1 MEHLRKNC
9 KTFIY
14 HRYFWLILIVMFTK
28 WTKSYTSGVAW
39 TALTLRMQLW
49 RCVGSSDVA
58 WAALV
63 GVTVGVTVGI
73 TRWASRGGSLCR
85 GSPQHFH
92 GALCA
97 WPCPWHT
104 QGHRHTGSCPTA
116 VSLGDGTVD
125 RCWVGGTAMNQ
136 IWANV
141 WGRSSGA
148 LPFKSIVNRSHRNV
162 HQMNQICPIRILNR
176 SFSEHPER
184 FWKFWADSSKT

>member
-1 MEHLRKNC
+1 MNSDLNVTASQCCVIPSRA
-9 KTFIY
+9 
-14 HRYFWLILIVMFTK
+14 HRPHQLYCELMCLCARLL
-28 WTKSYTSGVAW
+28 YTSGVAW
-39 TALTLRMQLW
+39 TALALRGQLW
-49 RCVGSSDVA
+49 RCVDSSGVA

-97 WPCPWHT
+97 WPCPWYT

-141 WGRSSGA
+141 WRRSS
-148 LPFKSIVNRSHRNV
+148 PF
-162 HQMNQICPIRILNR
+162 
-176 SFSEHPER
+176 
-184 FWKFWADSSKT
+184 